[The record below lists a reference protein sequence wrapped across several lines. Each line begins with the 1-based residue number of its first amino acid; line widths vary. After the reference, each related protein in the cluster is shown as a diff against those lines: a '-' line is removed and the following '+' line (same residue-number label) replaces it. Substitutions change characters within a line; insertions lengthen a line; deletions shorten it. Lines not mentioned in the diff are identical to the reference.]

1 MCKHFNEKY
10 SKKFHFSVF
19 HIRPQGGD
27 KDGHTRIRT
36 LRTDGRLSLSA

>member
-1 MCKHFNEKY
+1 MKNIQKSFI
-10 SKKFHFSVF
+10 FSIF

-27 KDGHTRIRT
+27 KDEHTRIRT